1 MQAPRKPND
10 GGRRT
15 NWPQLLEATVFV
27 DPELVSD
34 LHQAL
39 GTTVVMPLAFR
50 GTVREFAEKGATHNN
65 GFPVLQDGI
74 AYALWGMRP
83 SREVSS
89 LALGLARKG
98 LESQRTRNL
107 AGRHHSWTPHH
118 VHQCGIRGQ
127 PVAARAALFTNLANL
142 VLMDDAFHVQESQSV
157 HAGEFGQWLAWAIQQ
172 LYGKA
177 APPLAASLDRPPG
190 SPGVS
195 DAVVLALDSSQ
206 RAAAR
211 AALCKL
217 HESQPAGSLKAT
229 EGVRALTAGDLRRVP

>member
-127 PVAARAALFTNLANL
+127 PVAVRVELFTSLANL
-142 VLMDDAFHVQESQSV
+142 VLMDDGFHVQESQSV

-172 LYGKA
+172 LYGMA
-177 APPLAASLDRPPG
+177 APSSAAPLDRPPG
-190 SPGVS
+190 SPSVS
-195 DAVVLALDSSQ
+195 DVSILDLSSDH
-206 RAAAR
+206 RAAALS
-211 AALCKL
+211 ALCQL
-217 HESQPAGSLKAT
+217 NENQPAGSQKAT
-229 EGVRALTAGDLRRVP
+229 EGVRALSAAITRRAP